1 MGAISPVAK
10 YGKTIDAEF
19 TSVFCMNLPAV
30 LVGFD
35 FDVISF
41 GAQHARMS

>member
-1 MGAISPVAK
+1 MGAIGPVAK
-10 YGKTIDAEF
+10 YGKNIDAEF
-19 TSVFCMNLPAV
+19 TSVIYMNLAAV